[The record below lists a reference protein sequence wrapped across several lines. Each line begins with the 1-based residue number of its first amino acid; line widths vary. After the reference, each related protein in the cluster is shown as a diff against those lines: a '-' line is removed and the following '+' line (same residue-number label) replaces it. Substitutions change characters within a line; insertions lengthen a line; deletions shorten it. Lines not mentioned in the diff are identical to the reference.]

1 MPDANEVTKNA
12 ITEWLRTSGNDRKWL
27 SQQLKVSLSIV
38 NQWLAPKGIIPD
50 DRLLYINTLM
60 AREDTAHLQGDPE
73 GNLISFTIDEF
84 ERIEATRQRLHYD
97 ARPPMYRDAIL
108 AFIEA
113 DEARNSAKS
122 SAGSQVQ
129 IKAETAPKSQIA
141 GTFTSILP
149 SISNFA
155 ADDSPSSPPVT
166 ESRHEVSYTRKKPKK
181 P

>member
-1 MPDANEVTKNA
+1 MPDSSAVAKTE
-12 ITEWLRTSGNDRKWL
+12 ITDWLKTIGKDRPWL
-27 SQQLKVSLSIV
+27 ATQLKVSLSIV
-38 NQWLAPKGIIPD
+38 HQWMAPRGSIPE
-50 DRLLYINTLM
+50 DRLVSIRQLM
-60 AREDTAHLQGDPE
+60 AREDAAHLLGDPE

-122 SAGSQVQ
+122 STGGQVE

-141 GTFTSILP
+141 ATFSSILP
-149 SISNFA
+149 PMANLA

-166 ESRHEVSYTRKKPKK
+166 ESRHEVSYTPKKPKK
-181 P
+181 H